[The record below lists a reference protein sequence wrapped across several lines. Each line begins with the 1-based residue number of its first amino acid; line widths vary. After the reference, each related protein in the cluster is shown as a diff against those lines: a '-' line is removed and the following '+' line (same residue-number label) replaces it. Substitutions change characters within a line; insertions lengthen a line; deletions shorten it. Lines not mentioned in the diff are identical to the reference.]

1 MGELTRPSTNA
12 QQVAQDSLKLACVGG
27 VSSRRNNETCTIFNY
42 TFFTPLIFGNE
53 IEIPNSSISFT
64 APTGFQPFS
73 KEIIEA
79 KWPARRAP
87 EWVIGSEST
96 STSIAFGLRPN
107 DISNTPL
114 EKLKDYLKQ
123 TMSRIGPGVVWLR
136 AEVISINGKDWIYLE
151 CTSNAINADIHN
163 IILASSHR
171 DKMAMFNFNS
181 TKDEFS
187 KYEDALKESIESIT
201 FQD

>member
-1 MGELTRPSTNA
+1 MPHMSAPVIG
-12 QQVAQDSLKLACVGG
+12 KLAQGG
-27 VSSRRNNETCTIFNY
+27 IMKLALFLITLC
-42 TFFTPLIFGNE
+42 FTPFILGNE

-64 APTGFQPFS
+64 APEGFKPFS

-114 EKLKDYLKQ
+114 EKLRDYLKQ
-123 TMSRIGPGVVWLR
+123 TLSRIGPGVDWLR
-136 AEVISINGKDWIYLE
+136 AEVININGKDWVYLE
-151 CTSNAINADIHN
+151 FTSNAINADIHN

-181 TKDEFS
+181 TKEEFS
-187 KYEDALKESIESIT
+187 KYEDALKESIESIV
-201 FQD
+201 FQG

>member
-1 MGELTRPSTNA
+1 M
-12 QQVAQDSLKLACVGG
+12 KLILFLLAL
-27 VSSRRNNETCTIFNY
+27 
-42 TFFTPLIFGNE
+42 FFTPALLGSE
-53 IEIPNSSISFT
+53 IKIPNSSITFT
-64 APTGFQPFS
+64 VPKGFQPFS

-114 EKLKDYLKQ
+114 DKLRDYLKQ

-136 AEVISINGKDWIYLE
+136 AEIIDINGKDWVYLE
-151 CTSNAINADIHN
+151 FTSNAINADIHN
-163 IILASSHR
+163 IMLVSSHR
-171 DKMAMFNFNS
+171 EKMAMFNFNS
-181 TKDEFS
+181 TKEEFS
-187 KYEDALKESIESIT
+187 KYEDALKESIDSII

>member
-1 MGELTRPSTNA
+1 LA
-12 QQVAQDSLKLACVGG
+12 QGGTMKLVLFLI
-27 VSSRRNNETCTIFNY
+27 TL
-42 TFFTPLIFGNE
+42 FFTPLIFGNE
-53 IEIPNSSISFT
+53 IEIPNSSISFS
-64 APTGFQPFS
+64 APKGFQPFS
-73 KEIIEA
+73 KEVIEA

-114 EKLKDYLKQ
+114 KKLKDYLKQ

-136 AEVISINGKDWIYLE
+136 AEVISINGKDWVYLE
-151 CTSNAINADIHN
+151 FTSNAINADIHN

-201 FQD
+201 YQD